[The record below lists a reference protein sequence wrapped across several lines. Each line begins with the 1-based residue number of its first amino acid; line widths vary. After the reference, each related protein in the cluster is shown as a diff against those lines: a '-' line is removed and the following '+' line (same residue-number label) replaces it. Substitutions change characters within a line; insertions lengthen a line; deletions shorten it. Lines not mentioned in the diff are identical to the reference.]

1 MTTVSDLPVFRKE
14 FSLNKQYAVE
24 LRGLWELE
32 NDYMGGPFVSF
43 TTLDKKRNRIITV
56 EGFVF
61 APRYDKHNY
70 IRKLEAILYSLK
82 IVD

>member
-1 MTTVSDLPVFRKE
+1 MVTAFRLSRFINLKKRISITPME
-14 FSLNKQYAVE
+14 S
-24 LRGLWELE
+24 
-32 NDYMGGPFVSF
+32 
-43 TTLDKKRNRIITV
+43 TLLLKINETKKLHTLVRDKKRNRIITV